1 MRTQS
6 PLIVFFWWHLKLR
19 CSMPASHETAS
30 SPCPSPNSTFLPRQ
44 YQESRLEDNPACCST
59 FTNWKPAH
67 SRNTGPTFQES
78 LLSGSPVIFW
88 SYRLLSPQDWLGA
101 NLELTLLLIPHRC
114 AELNCL
120 TLQASLLQ
128 PERSRRVCSS
138 SCTLLR
144 HSLAYIHLLRLFFIS
159 FTDFSDA
166 SKCLQGTYPTLRSPP
181 TLLGH
186 CAAWPE
192 GLRRACASTP
202 KAENHFSLWWVR
214 YESGLLLPHC
224 SSPSNPSKD
233 KPTSMCHPDDQMLLQ
248 ELHGS
253 VACSLPIPLIPYTR
267 PQFKLIGLKTNGEKS
282 QLIPAPSLESLEW
295 H

>member
-6 PLIVFFWWHLKLR
+6 PLIVFFWWHLQLR

-120 TLQASLLQ
+120 TLKASLLQ

-166 SKCLQGTYPTLRSPP
+166 SKCLQGTYPALRSPP

-192 GLRRACASTP
+192 GLRRACVP
-202 KAENHFSLWWVR
+202 QHQRLRIISLCGELGMRVAFCCLTA
-214 YESGLLLPHC
+214 LLRAIRQRTSLHPCVIQMIRCC
-224 SSPSNPSKD
+224 SRS
-233 KPTSMCHPDDQMLLQ
+233 SMDQ
-248 ELHGS
+248 
-253 VACSLPIPLIPYTR
+253 
-267 PQFKLIGLKTNGEKS
+267 
-282 QLIPAPSLESLEW
+282 
-295 H
+295 